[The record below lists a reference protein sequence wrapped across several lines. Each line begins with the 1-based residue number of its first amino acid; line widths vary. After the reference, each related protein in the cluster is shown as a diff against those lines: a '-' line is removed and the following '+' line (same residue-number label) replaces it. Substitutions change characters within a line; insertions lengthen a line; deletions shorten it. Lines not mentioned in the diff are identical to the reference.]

1 MRVAFVFFGLNK
13 ALQQARKADIIH
25 TTTNASAPQAR
36 LVAKILKKK
45 VVITIHE
52 PYHKLRFHFLSWV
65 SARAA
70 YCRENLVCKLSYD
83 HYIAPSLYT
92 MNSIRLLYG
101 KNDNKVSLIYHGIDY
116 ENWDKNRFTIEEI
129 QTLRKQLGLQEKIV
143 WLYFWRSGVGKG
155 CIDLI
160 YSVSHIIK
168 QIPNFVCLMILAYTP
183 EWPKTKIEQLV
194 VELGIQKH
202 IVLHDSVAYKE
213 LPKYV
218 LSSNMTIVP
227 SHAEWFGF
235 AAAEVCGLDHPL
247 VVSQIASLPE
257 VVSGKVVFCQ
267 PNNPESIANAVVN
280 MYQWHYI
287 LIDKKK
293 FEWEQCIHTH
303 LDLYKKLQW
312 K

>member
-13 ALQQARKADIIH
+13 ALQLARNADIIH
-25 TTTNASAPQAR
+25 TSTYASAPLAR
-36 LVAKILKKK
+36 LVAKLLHKK

-143 WLYFWRSGVGKG
+143 
-155 CIDLI
+155 
-160 YSVSHIIK
+160 
-168 QIPNFVCLMILAYTP
+168 
-183 EWPKTKIEQLV
+183 
-194 VELGIQKH
+194 
-202 IVLHDSVAYKE
+202 
-213 LPKYV
+213 
-218 LSSNMTIVP
+218 
-227 SHAEWFGF
+227 
-235 AAAEVCGLDHPL
+235 
-247 VVSQIASLPE
+247 
-257 VVSGKVVFCQ
+257 
-267 PNNPESIANAVVN
+267 
-280 MYQWHYI
+280 
-287 LIDKKK
+287 
-293 FEWEQCIHTH
+293 
-303 LDLYKKLQW
+303 
-312 K
+312 